1 MQQQKI
7 LSKEAQNLKA
17 PKKELHFLE
26 WKCKQFLGEKMYDN
40 LMNIQENNT
49 FLLTKIKISQDGTVG
64 IVCNKGGRVIIFSSY
79 QENQLDYFFEFQSQ
93 EKDFDFLK
101 SIEYPE
107 DIKDLVILLSTNDEK
122 IYLISLQVFI
132 K

>member
-1 MQQQKI
+1 
-7 LSKEAQNLKA
+7 
-17 PKKELHFLE
+17 
-26 WKCKQFLGEKMYDN
+26 MYDN

-122 IYLISLQVFI
+122 IYLISLQVFV